1 MTVEAIAALSSAT
14 ASMGLSAAP
23 ASLQTAAPGNPL
35 FDGLVKSLQDLN
47 TQMTTNQQSIESM
60 AVGQSDELHRVVM
73 NLESTKMTF
82 DLALQVRNKVLDAY
96 QELMRMQ
103 I

>member
-1 MTVEAIAALSSAT
+1 
-14 ASMGLSAAP
+14 
-23 ASLQTAAPGNPL
+23 
-35 FDGLVKSLQDLN
+35 
-47 TQMTTNQQSIESM
+47 M
-60 AVGQSDELHRVVM
+60 AVGQSDELHRIVM